1 MRGLLKAHPNER
13 ADSRIEQVI
22 SELRK
27 IYTSLSKSEY
37 INSTILVL
45 NNLLALYFR
54 INNFQQCMYLFRV
67 IQADLDSIL
76 SSIRLRERLSFH
88 YYIAR
93 MYLFLDQLPSVVSHL
108 QMALSVAR
116 TRRNRVKILR
126 FLIPVQILSG
136 VLPTAFLLE
145 KYRLYEFVDVVR
157 AIRTGNVRLFD
168 AVLQKFIRLWVDRG
182 LYFLLVRAKKLLL
195 RNLVKQVYVI
205 NGRNREIP
213 LPLLYRAFAVGAPR
227 VPVAEE
233 VNCVLAGL
241 CKNGFVKGYVLLEEK
256 VLYLS
261 NKNPFPFVPHKWNN
275 NHF

>member
-1 MRGLLKAHPNER
+1 MRGLLKKHSNER
-13 ADSRIEQVI
+13 ADTQIEQII

-27 IYTSLSKSEY
+27 IYSSLSKSEY

-45 NNLLALYFR
+45 NHLLGLYFR
-54 INNFQQCMYLFRV
+54 INNFQQCMHLFNV
-67 IQADLDSIL
+67 IQADLDNIL
-76 SSIRLRERLSFH
+76 GSIRLRERLSFH

-93 MYLFLDQLPSVVSHL
+93 MYLFLDQLPSVVDHL

-136 VLPTAFLLE
+136 VLPTAFLLK
-145 KYRLYEFVDVVR
+145 KYELFEFVDVVR

-168 AVLQKFIRLWVDRG
+168 QVLQKFIRLWVDRG

-195 RNLVKQVYVI
+195 RNLVKQVFLI
-205 NGRNREIP
+205 NGSKREIP
-213 LPLLYRAFAVGAPR
+213 LEMLYRAFELGESRAS
-227 VPVAEE
+227 VAEE
-233 VNCVLAGL
+233 VNCILAGL
-241 CKNGFVKGYVLLEEK
+241 CKNGFVKGYVLIDEK

-261 NKNPFPFVPHKWNN
+261 NKNPFPFVPHKWNDN
-275 NHF
+275 QF